1 MEGELTGMEAVSKA
15 ITDAIAGV
23 SGQATPIIAAALGI
37 GVVFWGAKLLWTK
50 FKGMAK

>member
-1 MEGELTGMEAVSKA
+1 MEGIATTIVSSV
-15 ITDAIAGV
+15 GEV
-23 SGQATPIIAAALGI
+23 SAQATPIIAAALGI